1 MILRRLD
8 ILIYAHDGRG
18 LGHAS
23 RSIGIGLALRRIYPD
38 LKVLFVSGCRIS
50 QELIGSAPLDW
61 LKLPS
66 YETEVINGKSRG
78 IDGKSNFTDR
88 ELGGI
93 RSDTLRHM
101 IERYQPRIVLADHSP
116 QGKHKELK
124 AALKASTKT
133 GTQWV
138 LGVRGVIGAVS
149 QVRSGLACQ
158 LFEQYYTALLWY
170 GDSSVLGN
178 ENIEQ
183 LQTRFGMNP
192 VECGY
197 VSRLTEIHRHQRKTV
212 SHGAGL
218 AGTVSIPWLGES
230 TFKLIVELAEALR
243 RLGPSHG
250 KWQIFMGVEEGS
262 QNDIKIRS
270 LFQNIDHCSIEM
282 PSSRYNEALF
292 NSKCALVYGG
302 YNSLMDILH
311 LGTPCVVLI
320 RGMQDKEQEIHLEQL
335 RMKTGNQLLVL
346 RENDLTHKTLLR
358 ALENQV
364 TRPRVIEKSINLN
377 GAKNAADHLFELL
390 SNQDL

>member
-1 MILRRLD
+1 MVLRRLD

-78 IDGKSNFTDR
+78 IDGKSNFTDK
-88 ELGGI
+88 ELGEI

-101 IERYQPRIVLADHSP
+101 IECYQPRIVLADHSP

-124 AALKASTKT
+124 AALDAGTKT
-133 GTQWV
+133 DTQWV
-138 LGVRGVIGAVS
+138 LGMRGEIGDVP
-149 QVRSGLACQ
+149 QVRSRLACQ
-158 LFEQYYTALLWY
+158 LFEQYYTGLLWY

-178 ENIEQ
+178 KNMEQ

-197 VSRLTEIHRHQRKTV
+197 VSRLTEVHKYQKRTV
-212 SHGAGL
+212 AHDGGL

-230 TFKLIVELAEALR
+230 TFNLIVELAEALR
-243 RLGPSHG
+243 LLGPSHG
-250 KWQIFMGVEEGS
+250 KWQIFMGVEDGS

-270 LFQNIDHCSIEM
+270 RFQKIDHCSIEM
-282 PSSRYNEALF
+282 PSSRYNDALF

-311 LGTPCVVLI
+311 LGTPCVVLL
-320 RGMQDKEQEIHLEQL
+320 REMEDKEQDIHLQQL

-346 RENDLTHKTLLR
+346 RENDLNHNKLLG

-364 TRPRVIEKSINLN
+364 TRPKVIEKSMNLN
-377 GAKNAADHLFELL
+377 GAKNAADHLFKLL
-390 SNQDL
+390 HK